1 MNEILIAIQSELKA
15 PKNQTNTFGHY
26 NYRNAE
32 DILEGLKPLL
42 KEHNASVVTND
53 DIILIGD
60 RYYVKTTATLYVGEK
75 SISAC
80 GYAREPLEQKGMSP
94 AQITGA
100 SSSYAKKYAL
110 GNLFAI
116 DDTKDSDSD
125 NVPPS
130 TPKPL
135 QSHPMAPQPP
145 KDVKAQIAEILV
157 GKGIVGADQKAW
169 LEANYPTHFKAGL
182 FDKIL
187 DNLKA

>member
-15 PKNQTNTFGHY
+15 PKNQKNTFGNY

-42 KEHNASVVTND
+42 KEHSASVVTND

-125 NVPPS
+125 N
-130 TPKPL
+130 
-135 QSHPMAPQPP
+135 PP

-157 GKGIVGADQKAW
+157 SKGIAGAAQKAW
-169 LEANYPTHFKAGL
+169 LEKKYPTLLKEGL

-187 DNLKA
+187 DNLKAL